1 MGTRESGAFLFGIY
15 ELYKDIALSTRRK
28 PCREHEITEILSI
41 FYEKFLIKLR
51 ILLEN
56 ERKRSRDMKKR
67 VLKVLAVT
75 IIAIC
80 SFLLVA
86 CNSEN
91 YKSGGLKKTTA
102 VAPIVYDVS
111 EKESAVE
118 KAATVD
124 LSALSKEV
132 NADGATV
139 LSNDVTT
146 ITSAGSYILTGAYAG
161 ITVSVGN
168 GETAHL
174 FLNNATI
181 SGGAGIAIS
190 NTNKKSTLIITACEN
205 TENEVASKGDDV
217 NAIHVKGTLKING
230 TGTIKVS
237 AKKNGIKV
245 SKGLS
250 IADSTINLTAGNHAL
265 SARFIEAENAKI
277 NVLSAGKDALNA
289 ECDDETQEFT
299 LDEGYVSL
307 KSSKVF
313 ASVSGDGIQ
322 ADTFVYITGGSVD
335 IKTAATFVSY
345 SAESMATYDLSEDD
359 FRYTKSGDTY
369 KKIDDV
375 ASNGARYAMIQSA
388 KGIKCG
394 EIKYEIDGTE
404 YAVTKN
410 SNYFI
415 VIDGARVKI
424 NSSDDAIH
432 TNSGNVLIKG
442 GTLDLTT
449 LDDGIHADE
458 LVKIDGGEITVNG
471 SYEGIEGAYV
481 EIGGGTIYITASDDG
496 INAASDDE
504 SVNEHIIISGGT
516 ITVDASGDGLD
527 SNGTIYVSG
536 GTLIV
541 YGPTTGADTGLD
553 ADGGILIDGGNVF
566 VASSKE
572 MLEIPASNSK
582 SNVLVYG
589 VNTVAAGSEIILT
602 NADGG
607 EMVRI
612 TLKKQ
617 AQAIILSTPELA
629 TNGTYSLY
637 ADENLLAS
645 FSVTE
650 TITAIGVQS
659 NGGRGGQPAQPGG
672 AQPGGQGGNPPAP
685 RN

>member
-1 MGTRESGAFLFGIY
+1 ML
-15 ELYKDIALSTRRK
+15 K
-28 PCREHEITEILSI
+28 
-41 FYEKFLIKLR
+41 
-51 ILLEN
+51 N

-67 VLKVLAVT
+67 ILKVLAVT
-75 IIAIC
+75 VIAIS

-124 LSALSKEV
+124 LSALSKDV
-132 NADGATV
+132 NTDGATV

-230 TGTIKVS
+230 TGTINVS

-299 LDEGYVSL
+299 LNEGYVSL
-307 KSSKVF
+307 KSSEVF

-322 ADTFVYITGGSVD
+322 ADTFVYITGGNVD

-345 SAESMATYDLSEDD
+345 GAESMATYDLSEDD
-359 FRYTKSGDTY
+359 FRYIKSGDTY

-375 ASNGARYAMIQSA
+375 ATKGARYAMIQSA

-410 SNYFI
+410 TNYFI

-589 VNTVAAGSEIILT
+589 VNTVPAGSEIILT

-617 AQAIILSTPELA
+617 AQTIILSTPELA

-650 TITAIGVQS
+650 TITAIGVRS
-659 NGGRGGQPAQPGG
+659 NGR
-672 AQPGGQGGNPPAP
+672 QGGNPPAP

>member
-1 MGTRESGAFLFGIY
+1 ML
-15 ELYKDIALSTRRK
+15 K
-28 PCREHEITEILSI
+28 
-41 FYEKFLIKLR
+41 
-51 ILLEN
+51 N
-56 ERKRSRDMKKR
+56 ERKWSRDMKKR
-67 VLKVLAVT
+67 ILKVLVVT

-91 YKSGGLKKTTA
+91 YKNGGLKKTTA

-124 LSALSKEV
+124 LSALSKDV

-146 ITSAGSYILTGAYAG
+146 ITTAGSYILTGAYAG

-168 GETAHL
+168 GETVHL
-174 FLNNATI
+174 FLNDATI

-190 NTNKKSTLIITACEN
+190 NANKKSTLIITACEN
-205 TENEVASKGDDV
+205 TENEVASAADDV

-230 TGTIKVS
+230 TGTINVS

-265 SARFIEAENAKI
+265 SAMFIEAENAKI

-359 FRYTKSGDTY
+359 FRYIKSGDTY
-369 KKIDDV
+369 KKVADDV
-375 ASNGARYAMIQSA
+375 ASKGARYAMIQSA

-404 YAVTKN
+404 YAVTEN

-415 VIDGARVKI
+415 VIAGARVKI

-572 MLEIPASNSK
+572 MLEIPASNSE

-589 VNTVAAGSEIILT
+589 VNTVPAGSEIILT

-650 TITAIGVQS
+650 TITAIGVRS
-659 NGGRGGQPAQPGG
+659 N
-672 AQPGGQGGNPPAP
+672 GGQGGNPPAP

>member
-1 MGTRESGAFLFGIY
+1 ML
-15 ELYKDIALSTRRK
+15 K
-28 PCREHEITEILSI
+28 
-41 FYEKFLIKLR
+41 
-51 ILLEN
+51 N

-67 VLKVLAVT
+67 ILKVLVVT

-80 SFLLVA
+80 SFSLVA

-91 YKSGGLKKTTA
+91 DKSGGLKKTTA

-118 KAATVD
+118 KAAAVD
-124 LSALSKEV
+124 LSALSEDV
-132 NADGATV
+132 NADGAIA

-146 ITSAGSYILTGAYAG
+146 ITTAGSYILTGAYAG

-190 NTNKKSTLIITACEN
+190 STNKKSTLIITACEN
-205 TENEVASKGDDV
+205 TENEVASKGDDA

-265 SARFIEAENAKI
+265 SARFIETENAKI
-277 NVLSAGKDALNA
+277 NVLSAEKDALNA

-299 LDEGYVSL
+299 LNEGYVSL
-307 KSSKVF
+307 KNSKII

-335 IKTAATFVSY
+335 IETSATFVSY
-345 SAESMATYDLSEDD
+345 SEESMAAYDLSEDE
-359 FRYTKSGDTY
+359 FRYIKSGDTY
-369 KKIDDV
+369 KKTDDV
-375 ASNGARYAMIQSA
+375 ATKGARYAMIQST

-432 TNSGNVLIKG
+432 TNSGNVLIKS

-471 SYEGIEGAYV
+471 AYEGIEGAYV

-527 SNGTIYVSG
+527 SNGTIYVTG

-553 ADGGILIDGGNVF
+553 ADGGILIDDGNVF
-566 VASSKE
+566 VATTKE
-572 MLEIPASNSK
+572 MIEIPASNSK

-589 VNTVAAGSEIILT
+589 VNTVQAGSEIILT

-650 TITAIGVQS
+650 TITAIGVRS
-659 NGGRGGQPAQPGG
+659 NGR
-672 AQPGGQGGNPPAP
+672 QGGNPPAP
-685 RN
+685 RK

>member
-1 MGTRESGAFLFGIY
+1 ML
-15 ELYKDIALSTRRK
+15 K
-28 PCREHEITEILSI
+28 
-41 FYEKFLIKLR
+41 
-51 ILLEN
+51 N
-56 ERKRSRDMKKR
+56 ERKWSRDMKKR
-67 VLKVLAVT
+67 ILKVLVVT

-80 SFLLVA
+80 SFSLVA
-86 CNSEN
+86 CNGGN
-91 YKSGGLKKTTA
+91 HKRGGLKKTTA

-124 LSALSKEV
+124 LSALSKDM

-146 ITSAGSYILTGAYAG
+146 ITTAGSYILTGAYAG

-168 GETAHL
+168 GETVHL

-205 TENEVASKGDDV
+205 TENEVASKGDDA

-245 SKGLS
+245 SEGLS

-322 ADTFVYITGGSVD
+322 ADTFVYITGGNVD
-335 IKTAATFVSY
+335 IKTSATFVSY
-345 SAESMATYDLSEDD
+345 GAESMAAYNLSEDD
-359 FRYTKSGDTY
+359 FRYIKSGDTY

-375 ASNGARYAMIQSA
+375 ASKGARYAMIQSA

-404 YAVTKN
+404 YTVTNN

-458 LVKIDGGEITVNG
+458 LVKIDGGEITVND

-481 EIGGGTIYITASDDG
+481 EINGGTIYITASDDG

-527 SNGTIYVSG
+527 SNGTIYVTG

-589 VNTVAAGSEIILT
+589 ANTVPAGSEIILT

-650 TITAIGVQS
+650 TITAIGVRS
-659 NGGRGGQPAQPGG
+659 NGR
-672 AQPGGQGGNPPAP
+672 QGGNPPTP

>member
-1 MGTRESGAFLFGIY
+1 
-15 ELYKDIALSTRRK
+15 
-28 PCREHEITEILSI
+28 
-41 FYEKFLIKLR
+41 
-51 ILLEN
+51 
-56 ERKRSRDMKKR
+56 MKKR
-67 VLKVLAVT
+67 ILKVLSVT
-75 IIAIC
+75 IIATC

-124 LSALSKEV
+124 LSALSKDV
-132 NADGATV
+132 NADGAIA

-168 GETAHL
+168 GETVHL
-174 FLNNATI
+174 FLNDATI

-190 NTNKKSTLIITACEN
+190 NANKKSTLIITACEN
-205 TENEVASKGDDV
+205 TENEVASAADDV

-230 TGTIKVS
+230 TGTINVS

-265 SARFIEAENAKI
+265 SARFIEAANAKI

-307 KSSKVF
+307 KNSKII

-335 IKTAATFVSY
+335 IETSATFVSY

-359 FRYTKSGDTY
+359 FRYIKSGDTY

-375 ASNGARYAMIQSA
+375 ATKGARYAMIQSA

-410 SNYFI
+410 TNYFI

-432 TNSGNVLIKG
+432 TNSGNVLIKC

-458 LVKIDGGEITVNG
+458 LVKIDGGEITVND

-527 SNGTIYVSG
+527 SNGAIYVTG

-589 VNTVAAGSEIILT
+589 VNTVQAGSEIILT

-650 TITAIGVQS
+650 TITAIGVRS
-659 NGGRGGQPAQPGG
+659 NGR
-672 AQPGGQGGNPPAP
+672 QGGNPPAP
-685 RN
+685 RK

>member
-1 MGTRESGAFLFGIY
+1 
-15 ELYKDIALSTRRK
+15 
-28 PCREHEITEILSI
+28 
-41 FYEKFLIKLR
+41 
-51 ILLEN
+51 
-56 ERKRSRDMKKR
+56 MKKTI
-67 VLKVLAVT
+67 LKVLAVT

-124 LSALSKEV
+124 LSTLSKDV

-146 ITSAGSYILTGAYAG
+146 ITTAGSYILTGAYAG

-168 GETAHL
+168 GETVHL

-230 TGTIKVS
+230 TGTINVS

-245 SKGLS
+245 SEGLS

-335 IKTAATFVSY
+335 IKTSATFVSY
-345 SAESMATYDLSEDD
+345 GAESMATYDLSEDD
-359 FRYTKSGDTY
+359 FRYIKSGDTY

-375 ASNGARYAMIQSA
+375 ASKGARYAMIQSA

-432 TNSGNVLIKG
+432 TNSGNALIKG
-442 GTLDLTT
+442 GALDLTT

-589 VNTVAAGSEIILT
+589 ANTVQAGSEIILT

-617 AQAIILSTPELA
+617 AQAIVLSTPELA

-650 TITAIGVQS
+650 TITAIGVRS

-672 AQPGGQGGNPPAP
+672 AQPGGQGGISPAP

>member
-1 MGTRESGAFLFGIY
+1 ML
-15 ELYKDIALSTRRK
+15 K
-28 PCREHEITEILSI
+28 
-41 FYEKFLIKLR
+41 
-51 ILLEN
+51 N

-75 IIAIC
+75 VIAIS

-124 LSALSKEV
+124 LSALSKDV

-174 FLNNATI
+174 FLNDATI

-205 TENEVASKGDDV
+205 TENEVASAADDV
-217 NAIHVKGTLKING
+217 NAIHVKGTLKIND
-230 TGTIKVS
+230 TGTINVS

-322 ADTFVYITGGSVD
+322 ADTFVYITGGNVD
-335 IKTAATFVSY
+335 IKTSATFVSY
-345 SAESMATYDLSEDD
+345 SEESITTYNLSEDD
-359 FRYTKSGDTY
+359 FRYIKSGDTY

-375 ASNGARYAMIQSA
+375 ASKGARYAMIQSA

-527 SNGTIYVSG
+527 SNGTIYVTG

-589 VNTVAAGSEIILT
+589 VNTVPAGSEIILT

-650 TITAIGVQS
+650 TITAIGVRS
-659 NGGRGGQPAQPGG
+659 NGR
-672 AQPGGQGGNPPAP
+672 QGGNPPAP

>member
-1 MGTRESGAFLFGIY
+1 ML
-15 ELYKDIALSTRRK
+15 K
-28 PCREHEITEILSI
+28 
-41 FYEKFLIKLR
+41 
-51 ILLEN
+51 N
-56 ERKRSRDMKKR
+56 ERKWSRDMKKR
-67 VLKVLAVT
+67 ILKVLAVM

-86 CNSEN
+86 CNGEN

-111 EKESAVE
+111 EKENAVE

-124 LSALSKEV
+124 LSALSEDV

-146 ITSAGSYILTGAYAG
+146 ITTAGSYILTGAYAG

-174 FLNNATI
+174 FLNDATI

-265 SARFIEAENAKI
+265 SARFIEAGNAKI

-322 ADTFVYITGGSVD
+322 ADTFVYIAGGSVD
-335 IKTAATFVSY
+335 IETAATFVSY
-345 SAESMATYDLSEDD
+345 GAESMATYNLSEDD
-359 FRYTKSGDTY
+359 FRYIKSGDTY

-375 ASNGARYAMIQSA
+375 ASKGARYAMIQSA

-404 YAVTKN
+404 YAVTNN

-496 INAASDDE
+496 INATSDDE

-527 SNGTIYVSG
+527 SNGTIYVTG

-650 TITAIGVQS
+650 TITAIGVRS
-659 NGGRGGQPAQPGG
+659 NGR
-672 AQPGGQGGNPPAP
+672 QGGNPPAP

>member
-1 MGTRESGAFLFGIY
+1 
-15 ELYKDIALSTRRK
+15 
-28 PCREHEITEILSI
+28 
-41 FYEKFLIKLR
+41 
-51 ILLEN
+51 
-56 ERKRSRDMKKR
+56 MKKR
-67 VLKVLAVT
+67 ILKVLVVT

-124 LSALSKEV
+124 LSALSKDV
-132 NADGATV
+132 NADGATA

-174 FLNNATI
+174 FLNDATI

-190 NTNKKSTLIITACEN
+190 NANKKSTLIITACEN
-205 TENEVASKGDDV
+205 TENEVASATDDV

-230 TGTIKVS
+230 TGTINVS

-265 SARFIEAENAKI
+265 SARFIEAANAKI

-307 KSSKVF
+307 KNSKII

-335 IKTAATFVSY
+335 IKTSATFVSY
-345 SAESMATYDLSEDD
+345 GAESMATYDLSEDD

-375 ASNGARYAMIQSA
+375 ASKGARYAMIQSA

-404 YAVTKN
+404 YTVTEN

-424 NSSDDAIH
+424 DSSDDAIH

-449 LDDGIHADE
+449 LDDGIRADE

-516 ITVDASGDGLD
+516 ITVDALGDGLD

-589 VNTVAAGSEIILT
+589 VNTVQAGSEIILT

-650 TITAIGVQS
+650 TITAIGVRS
-659 NGGRGGQPAQPGG
+659 NGR
-672 AQPGGQGGNPPAP
+672 QGGNPPAP
-685 RN
+685 RK

>member
-1 MGTRESGAFLFGIY
+1 
-15 ELYKDIALSTRRK
+15 
-28 PCREHEITEILSI
+28 
-41 FYEKFLIKLR
+41 
-51 ILLEN
+51 
-56 ERKRSRDMKKR
+56 MKKR
-67 VLKVLAVT
+67 ILKVLAVT

-86 CNSEN
+86 CNCEN
-91 YKSGGLKKTTA
+91 DKSGRLKKTTA

-111 EKESAVE
+111 EKERAVE

-124 LSALSKEV
+124 LSALSKDV

-146 ITSAGSYILTGAYAG
+146 ITAAGSYILTGAYAG

-174 FLNNATI
+174 FLNDATI

-205 TENEVASKGDDV
+205 TENEVACTADDA

-230 TGTIKVS
+230 TGTINVS

-289 ECDDETQEFT
+289 ECDDKTQEFT

-335 IKTAATFVSY
+335 IETSATFVSY

-359 FRYTKSGDTY
+359 FRYIKSGDTY

-375 ASNGARYAMIQSA
+375 ATKGARYAMIQSA

-410 SNYFI
+410 TNYFI

-432 TNSGNVLIKG
+432 TNSGNVLIKC

-527 SNGTIYVSG
+527 SNGTIYVTG

-589 VNTVAAGSEIILT
+589 VNTVPSGSEIILT

-650 TITAIGVQS
+650 TITAIGVRS
-659 NGGRGGQPAQPGG
+659 NGR
-672 AQPGGQGGNPPAP
+672 QGGNPPTP

>member
-1 MGTRESGAFLFGIY
+1 
-15 ELYKDIALSTRRK
+15 
-28 PCREHEITEILSI
+28 
-41 FYEKFLIKLR
+41 
-51 ILLEN
+51 
-56 ERKRSRDMKKR
+56 MKKR
-67 VLKVLAVT
+67 ILKVLVVT

-80 SFLLVA
+80 SFSLVA

-91 YKSGGLKKTTA
+91 DKSGGLKKTTA
-102 VAPIVYDVS
+102 VAPTVYDVS

-118 KAATVD
+118 NAATVD
-124 LSALSKEV
+124 LSTLSKDV

-146 ITSAGSYILTGAYAG
+146 ITTAGSYILTGAYAG

-190 NTNKKSTLIITACEN
+190 STNKKSTLIITACEN
-205 TENEVASKGDDV
+205 TENEVASKGDDA

-250 IADSTINLTAGNHAL
+250 IADSTINLTVENHAL

-345 SAESMATYDLSEDD
+345 SAESMAAYDLTEDD
-359 FRYTKSGDTY
+359 FRYIKSGDTY

-375 ASNGARYAMIQSA
+375 ASKGARYAMIQSA

-404 YAVTKN
+404 YVVTKN

-432 TNSGNVLIKG
+432 TNSGNVLIKS

-449 LDDGIHADE
+449 LNDGIHADE

-471 SYEGIEGAYV
+471 AYEGIEGAYV

-527 SNGTIYVSG
+527 SNGTIYVTG

-553 ADGGILIDGGNVF
+553 ADGGILIDDGNVF
-566 VASSKE
+566 VATTKE
-572 MLEIPASNSK
+572 MIEIPASNSK

-589 VNTVAAGSEIILT
+589 VNTVQAGSEIILT

-650 TITAIGVQS
+650 TITAIGVRS
-659 NGGRGGQPAQPGG
+659 NGRQGGQPEQPGG
-672 AQPGGQGGNPPAP
+672 GQPGGQGGNPPTP

>member
-1 MGTRESGAFLFGIY
+1 
-15 ELYKDIALSTRRK
+15 
-28 PCREHEITEILSI
+28 
-41 FYEKFLIKLR
+41 
-51 ILLEN
+51 
-56 ERKRSRDMKKR
+56 MKKR
-67 VLKVLAVT
+67 ILKVLAVT

-124 LSALSKEV
+124 LSALSKDV

-146 ITSAGSYILTGAYAG
+146 ITTAGSYILTGAYAG

-205 TENEVASKGDDV
+205 TENEVASKGDDA

-245 SKGLS
+245 SEGLS
-250 IADSTINLTAGNHAL
+250 IAESTLKITAGNHAL
-265 SARFIEAENAKI
+265 SARFIETENAKI

-375 ASNGARYAMIQSA
+375 ASKGARYAMIQSA

-410 SNYFI
+410 TNYFI

-432 TNSGNVLIKG
+432 TNLGNVLIKG

-458 LVKIDGGEITVNG
+458 LVKIDGGKITVNG

-572 MLEIPASNSK
+572 MIEIPASNSK

-589 VNTVAAGSEIILT
+589 VNTVPAGSEIILT

-650 TITAIGVQS
+650 TITAIGVRS
-659 NGGRGGQPAQPGG
+659 NGR
-672 AQPGGQGGNPPAP
+672 QGGNPPAP
-685 RN
+685 RK

>member
-1 MGTRESGAFLFGIY
+1 ML
-15 ELYKDIALSTRRK
+15 K
-28 PCREHEITEILSI
+28 
-41 FYEKFLIKLR
+41 
-51 ILLEN
+51 N
-56 ERKRSRDMKKR
+56 ERKWSRDMKKR

-86 CNSEN
+86 CNGEN

-124 LSALSKEV
+124 LSALSKDV

-146 ITSAGSYILTGAYAG
+146 ITTAGSYILTGAYAG

-190 NTNKKSTLIITACEN
+190 NTNKKSTLIITAVEN
-205 TENEVASKGDDV
+205 TENEVASKGDDA

-230 TGTIKVS
+230 TGTINVS

-335 IKTAATFVSY
+335 IETSATFVSY
-345 SAESMATYDLSEDD
+345 GAESMATYDLSEDD
-359 FRYTKSGDTY
+359 FKYIKSGDTY

-375 ASNGARYAMIQSA
+375 ASKGARYAMIQSA

-432 TNSGNVLIKG
+432 TNSGNVLIKN

-481 EIGGGTIYITASDDG
+481 EIGGGTIHITASDDG

-589 VNTVAAGSEIILT
+589 ANTVPANSEIILT

-650 TITAIGVQS
+650 TITAIGVRS
-659 NGGRGGQPAQPGG
+659 NGR
-672 AQPGGQGGNPPAP
+672 QGGNPPAP
-685 RN
+685 RK

>member
-1 MGTRESGAFLFGIY
+1 ML
-15 ELYKDIALSTRRK
+15 K
-28 PCREHEITEILSI
+28 
-41 FYEKFLIKLR
+41 
-51 ILLEN
+51 N

-67 VLKVLAVT
+67 ILKVLAVT

-118 KAATVD
+118 SAATVD
-124 LSALSKEV
+124 LSALSKDV

-190 NTNKKSTLIITACEN
+190 NTNKKSTIIITACEN
-205 TENEVASKGDDV
+205 TENEVASTADDV

-250 IADSTINLTAGNHAL
+250 IADSTINLTAVNHAL

-289 ECDDETQEFT
+289 ESDDETQEFT

-335 IKTAATFVSY
+335 IKTSATFVRY
-345 SAESMATYDLSEDD
+345 SAESMATYNLSEDD
-359 FRYTKSGDTY
+359 FRYIKSGDSY

-375 ASNGARYAMIQSA
+375 ATKGARYAMIQSA

-458 LVKIDGGEITVNG
+458 LVKIDGGDITVNG

-481 EIGGGTIYITASDDG
+481 EINGGTIYITASDDG

-527 SNGTIYVSG
+527 SNGTIYVTG

-572 MLEIPASNSK
+572 MIEIPASNSK

-589 VNTVAAGSEIILT
+589 ANTIQAGSEIILT

-659 NGGRGGQPAQPGG
+659 NGGQGGQPGG
-672 AQPGGQGGNPPAP
+672 QPGGQGGNPPAP

>member
-1 MGTRESGAFLFGIY
+1 
-15 ELYKDIALSTRRK
+15 
-28 PCREHEITEILSI
+28 
-41 FYEKFLIKLR
+41 
-51 ILLEN
+51 
-56 ERKRSRDMKKR
+56 MKKR
-67 VLKVLAVT
+67 ILKVLAVT

-86 CNSEN
+86 CNGEN
-91 YKSGGLKKTTA
+91 YKSDRLKKTTA

-124 LSALSKEV
+124 LSTLSKDV

-146 ITSAGSYILTGAYAG
+146 ITTAGSYILTGAYAG

-168 GETAHL
+168 GEKVHL

-181 SGGAGIAIS
+181 SEGAGIAIS

-359 FRYTKSGDTY
+359 FRYIKSGDTY
-369 KKIDDV
+369 KKVADDV
-375 ASNGARYAMIQSA
+375 ASKGARYAMIQSA

-432 TNSGNVLIKG
+432 TNSGNVLIKS

-481 EIGGGTIYITASDDG
+481 EIGGGTIHITASDDG

-527 SNGTIYVSG
+527 SNGTIYVTG

-589 VNTVAAGSEIILT
+589 VNTVQAGSEIILT

-650 TITAIGVQS
+650 TITAIGVRS
-659 NGGRGGQPAQPGG
+659 NGR
-672 AQPGGQGGNPPAP
+672 QGGNPPAP

>member
-1 MGTRESGAFLFGIY
+1 ML
-15 ELYKDIALSTRRK
+15 K
-28 PCREHEITEILSI
+28 
-41 FYEKFLIKLR
+41 
-51 ILLEN
+51 N

-86 CNSEN
+86 CNGEN

-124 LSALSKEV
+124 LSALSKDV

-174 FLNNATI
+174 FLSNATI

-335 IKTAATFVSY
+335 IKTPATFVSY
-345 SAESMATYDLSEDD
+345 GAESMATYDLSEDD
-359 FRYTKSGDTY
+359 FRYIKSGDIY

-375 ASNGARYAMIQSA
+375 ASKGARYAMIQSA

-410 SNYFI
+410 TNYFI

-442 GTLDLTT
+442 GALDLTT

-481 EIGGGTIYITASDDG
+481 EIGGGTIHITASDDG

-572 MLEIPASNSK
+572 MIEIPASNSK

-659 NGGRGGQPAQPGG
+659 NGGQGGQP

>member
-1 MGTRESGAFLFGIY
+1 
-15 ELYKDIALSTRRK
+15 
-28 PCREHEITEILSI
+28 
-41 FYEKFLIKLR
+41 
-51 ILLEN
+51 
-56 ERKRSRDMKKR
+56 MKKR
-67 VLKVLAVT
+67 ILKVLSVT

-86 CNSEN
+86 CNSGN

-124 LSALSKEV
+124 LSALSKDV

-146 ITSAGSYILTGAYAG
+146 ITTAGSYILTGAYAG

-205 TENEVASKGDDV
+205 TENEVASKGDDA

-250 IADSTINLTAGNHAL
+250 IADSTLNVTAENHAL

-335 IKTAATFVSY
+335 IKTSATFVSY
-345 SAESMATYDLSEDD
+345 SAESMAAYDLSKDD
-359 FRYTKSGDTY
+359 FRYIKSGDTY
-369 KKIDDV
+369 KKTDDV
-375 ASNGARYAMIQSA
+375 ATKGARYAMIQSA

-410 SNYFI
+410 TNYFI

-432 TNSGNVLIKG
+432 TNSGNVLIKN

-589 VNTVAAGSEIILT
+589 VNTVPAGSEIILT

-650 TITAIGVQS
+650 TITAIGVRS
-659 NGGRGGQPAQPGG
+659 NGR
-672 AQPGGQGGNPPAP
+672 QGGNPPAP

>member
-1 MGTRESGAFLFGIY
+1 ML
-15 ELYKDIALSTRRK
+15 K
-28 PCREHEITEILSI
+28 
-41 FYEKFLIKLR
+41 
-51 ILLEN
+51 N
-56 ERKRSRDMKKR
+56 ERKWSRDMKKR
-67 VLKVLAVT
+67 ILKVLAVT
-75 IIAIC
+75 IIATC

-124 LSALSKEV
+124 LSALSKDV

-146 ITSAGSYILTGAYAG
+146 ITTAGSYILTGAYAG

-205 TENEVASKGDDV
+205 TENEVASKGDDA

-230 TGTIKVS
+230 TGTIKVR

-307 KSSKVF
+307 KNSKVF

-335 IKTAATFVSY
+335 IETAATFVSY
-345 SAESMATYDLSEDD
+345 GAESLATYNLSEDD
-359 FRYTKSGDTY
+359 FRYIKSGDTY

-375 ASNGARYAMIQSA
+375 ATKGARYAMIQSA

-527 SNGTIYVSG
+527 SNGTIYVTG

-541 YGPTTGADTGLD
+541 YGPTTGADAGLD

-589 VNTVAAGSEIILT
+589 VNTVQAGSEIILT

-650 TITAIGVQS
+650 TITAIGVRS
-659 NGGRGGQPAQPGG
+659 NGRQD
-672 AQPGGQGGNPPAP
+672 GNPPAP

>member
-1 MGTRESGAFLFGIY
+1 
-15 ELYKDIALSTRRK
+15 
-28 PCREHEITEILSI
+28 
-41 FYEKFLIKLR
+41 
-51 ILLEN
+51 
-56 ERKRSRDMKKR
+56 MKKR
-67 VLKVLAVT
+67 ILKVLAVT
-75 IIAIC
+75 VIAIS
-80 SFLLVA
+80 SFSLVA

-91 YKSGGLKKTTA
+91 YKSSGLKKTTA

-124 LSALSKEV
+124 LSTLSKDV

-161 ITVSVGN
+161 ITVSVGD
-168 GETAHL
+168 GETVHL

-265 SARFIEAENAKI
+265 SARFIETENAKI

-307 KSSKVF
+307 KSSKIF

-335 IKTAATFVSY
+335 IETSATFVSY
-345 SAESMATYDLSEDD
+345 SAESMATYNLSEDD
-359 FRYTKSGDTY
+359 FRYIKSGDTY
-369 KKIDDV
+369 KKVADDV
-375 ASNGARYAMIQSA
+375 ASKDARYAMIQSA

-404 YAVTKN
+404 YVVTKN

-449 LDDGIHADE
+449 LDDGIHAGE

-527 SNGTIYVSG
+527 SNGTIYVTG

-541 YGPTTGADTGLD
+541 YGPTTGANTGLD

-589 VNTVAAGSEIILT
+589 VNTVQAGSEIILT

-650 TITAIGVQS
+650 TIMAIGVRS

-672 AQPGGQGGNPPAP
+672 AQPGEQGGNPPSP

>member
-1 MGTRESGAFLFGIY
+1 
-15 ELYKDIALSTRRK
+15 
-28 PCREHEITEILSI
+28 
-41 FYEKFLIKLR
+41 
-51 ILLEN
+51 
-56 ERKRSRDMKKR
+56 MKKR
-67 VLKVLAVT
+67 ILKVLSVT

-86 CNSEN
+86 CNGGN
-91 YKSGGLKKTTA
+91 DKSGGLKKTTA

-124 LSALSKEV
+124 LSALSKDV

-146 ITSAGSYILTGAYAG
+146 ITTAGSYILTGAYAG

-168 GETAHL
+168 GETVHL

-181 SGGAGIAIS
+181 SSDEGIAIS

-217 NAIHVKGTLKING
+217 NAIHVKGALKING

-250 IADSTINLTAGNHAL
+250 IADSTLNVTAENHAL

-307 KSSKVF
+307 KNSKVF

-335 IKTAATFVSY
+335 IETAATFVSY
-345 SAESMATYDLSEDD
+345 GAESMATYDLSEDD
-359 FRYTKSGDTY
+359 FRYIKSGDTY

-375 ASNGARYAMIQSA
+375 ATKGARYAMIQSA

-404 YAVTKN
+404 YAVTNN

-424 NSSDDAIH
+424 DSSDDAIH

-481 EIGGGTIYITASDDG
+481 EIGGGTIHITASDDG

-527 SNGTIYVSG
+527 SNGTIYVTG

-589 VNTVAAGSEIILT
+589 VNTVQAGSEIILT

-650 TITAIGVQS
+650 TITAIGVRS
-659 NGGRGGQPAQPGG
+659 NGR
-672 AQPGGQGGNPPAP
+672 QGGNPPAP

>member
-1 MGTRESGAFLFGIY
+1 ML
-15 ELYKDIALSTRRK
+15 K
-28 PCREHEITEILSI
+28 
-41 FYEKFLIKLR
+41 
-51 ILLEN
+51 N
-56 ERKRSRDMKKR
+56 ERKRNRDMKKR
-67 VLKVLAVT
+67 ILKVLAVT
-75 IIAIC
+75 IVAIC

-86 CNSEN
+86 CNGGN
-91 YKSGGLKKTTA
+91 DKSGGLKKTTA

-118 KAATVD
+118 KAAAVD
-124 LSALSKEV
+124 LSALSKDV
-132 NADGATV
+132 NADGATA

-168 GETAHL
+168 DETAHL

-250 IADSTINLTAGNHAL
+250 IADSTTNLTAGNHAL
-265 SARFIEAENAKI
+265 SARFIETENAKI
-277 NVLSAGKDALNA
+277 NVLSAEKDALNA

-299 LDEGYVSL
+299 LNEGYVSL
-307 KSSKVF
+307 KNSKII

-345 SAESMATYDLSEDD
+345 SEESMAAYDLTEDD
-359 FRYTKSGDTY
+359 FRYIKSGDTY
-369 KKIDDV
+369 KKVADDV
-375 ASNGARYAMIQSA
+375 ATKGARYAMIQSA

-424 NSSDDAIH
+424 DSSDDAIH

-442 GTLDLTT
+442 GALDLTT

-471 SYEGIEGAYV
+471 AYEGIEGAYV
-481 EIGGGTIYITASDDG
+481 EINGGTIYITASDDG

-527 SNGTIYVSG
+527 SNGTIYVTG

-589 VNTVAAGSEIILT
+589 VNTVPAGSEIILT

-645 FSVTE
+645 FSVTD
-650 TITAIGVQS
+650 TITAIGVRS
-659 NGGRGGQPAQPGG
+659 NGRQGGQPGG
-672 AQPGGQGGNPPAP
+672 QPGGQGGNPSAP

>member
-1 MGTRESGAFLFGIY
+1 MVPPESGAFLFGIY
-15 ELYKDIALSTRRK
+15 KLYTNIELSTRRK

-51 ILLEN
+51 LMLKN
-56 ERKRSRDMKKR
+56 ERKWSRDMKKR
-67 VLKVLAVT
+67 ILKVLAVT

-86 CNSEN
+86 CNSGN
-91 YKSGGLKKTTA
+91 DKNGGLKKTTA

-124 LSALSKEV
+124 LSALSKDV

-146 ITSAGSYILTGAYAG
+146 ITTAGSYILTGAYAG

-168 GETAHL
+168 GETVHL
-174 FLNNATI
+174 FLNDATI

-190 NTNKKSTLIITACEN
+190 NANKKSTLIITACEN
-205 TENEVASKGDDV
+205 TENEVASAADDV

-230 TGTIKVS
+230 TGTINVS

-265 SARFIEAENAKI
+265 SARFIEAENTKI

-289 ECDDETQEFT
+289 ECDNKTQEFT

-307 KSSKVF
+307 KNSKVF

-322 ADTFVYITGGSVD
+322 ADTFVYIAGGNVD
-335 IKTAATFVSY
+335 IKTSATFVSY
-345 SAESMATYDLSEDD
+345 GAESMATYDLSEDD
-359 FRYTKSGDTY
+359 FRYIKSGDTY

-375 ASNGARYAMIQSA
+375 ASKGARYAMIQST

-394 EIKYEIDGTE
+394 EIKYEIDDTE

-541 YGPTTGADTGLD
+541 YGPTTGVDTGLD

-589 VNTVAAGSEIILT
+589 VNTVPAGSEIILT

-650 TITAIGVQS
+650 TITAIGVRS
-659 NGGRGGQPAQPGG
+659 NGR
-672 AQPGGQGGNPPAP
+672 QGGNPPAP

>member
-1 MGTRESGAFLFGIY
+1 M
-15 ELYKDIALSTRRK
+15 
-28 PCREHEITEILSI
+28 
-41 FYEKFLIKLR
+41 
-51 ILLEN
+51 LEN
-56 ERKRSRDMKKR
+56 ERKRSRDMKKTI
-67 VLKVLAVT
+67 LKVLAVT

-86 CNSEN
+86 CNGEN

-111 EKESAVE
+111 EKESAVG

-124 LSALSKEV
+124 LSTLSKDV
-132 NADGATV
+132 NADRATV

-205 TENEVASKGDDV
+205 TQNEVASKGDDA

-265 SARFIEAENAKI
+265 SARFIETENAKI

-335 IKTAATFVSY
+335 IETSATFVSY
-345 SAESMATYDLSEDD
+345 GAESMATYNLSEDD
-359 FRYTKSGDTY
+359 FRYIKSGDTY

-375 ASNGARYAMIQSA
+375 ASKGARYAMIQSA

-404 YAVTKN
+404 YDVTKN

-424 NSSDDAIH
+424 DSSDDAIH

-496 INAASDDE
+496 INAASDAE
-504 SVNEHIIISGGT
+504 SVNEHIIIAGGT
-516 ITVDASGDGLD
+516 ITVDASGDGID

-589 VNTVAAGSEIILT
+589 VNTVPAGSEIILT

-617 AQAIILSTPELA
+617 AQAIILSMPELA

-650 TITAIGVQS
+650 TITAIGVRS
-659 NGGRGGQPAQPGG
+659 NGR
-672 AQPGGQGGNPPAP
+672 QGGNPPAP

>member
-1 MGTRESGAFLFGIY
+1 ML
-15 ELYKDIALSTRRK
+15 K
-28 PCREHEITEILSI
+28 
-41 FYEKFLIKLR
+41 
-51 ILLEN
+51 N
-56 ERKRSRDMKKR
+56 ERKRSRDMKKTI
-67 VLKVLAVT
+67 LKVLAVT

-86 CNSEN
+86 CNGGN

-124 LSALSKEV
+124 LSALSNDV

-161 ITVSVGN
+161 ITVSVGD

-174 FLNNATI
+174 FLNDATI

-190 NTNKKSTLIITACEN
+190 NTNKNSTLIITACEN
-205 TENEVASKGDDV
+205 TENEVASKGDDA

-289 ECDDETQEFT
+289 KCDNETQEFT

-307 KSSKVF
+307 KSSKVY

-335 IKTAATFVSY
+335 IETAATFESY
-345 SAESMATYDLSEDD
+345 GAESMATYDLAEDD
-359 FRYTKSGDTY
+359 FRYIKSGDTY

-375 ASNGARYAMIQSA
+375 ASKGARYAMIQSA

-410 SNYFI
+410 TNYFI

-432 TNSGNVLIKG
+432 TNSGNVLVKG
-442 GTLDLTT
+442 GALDLTT

-471 SYEGIEGAYV
+471 AYEGIEGAYV

-516 ITVDASGDGLD
+516 ITVDASGDGID
-527 SNGTIYVSG
+527 SNGAIYVTG

-541 YGPTTGADTGLD
+541 YGPATGADTGLD

-589 VNTVAAGSEIILT
+589 VNTVPAGSEIILT

-650 TITAIGVQS
+650 TITAIGVRS
-659 NGGRGGQPAQPGG
+659 NGR
-672 AQPGGQGGNPPAP
+672 QGGNSPAP
-685 RN
+685 RK

>member
-1 MGTRESGAFLFGIY
+1 ML
-15 ELYKDIALSTRRK
+15 K
-28 PCREHEITEILSI
+28 
-41 FYEKFLIKLR
+41 
-51 ILLEN
+51 N

-67 VLKVLAVT
+67 VLKVLTVT

-102 VAPIVYDVS
+102 VAPIVYDVR

-124 LSALSKEV
+124 LSTLSKDV

-139 LSNDVTT
+139 LSTDVTT

-161 ITVSVGN
+161 ITVSVGD
-168 GETAHL
+168 GETVHL

-237 AKKNGIKV
+237 AKKHGIKV

-307 KSSKVF
+307 KNSKVF

-322 ADTFVYITGGSVD
+322 ADTFVYITGGNVD
-335 IKTAATFVSY
+335 IKTSATFVSY
-345 SAESMATYDLSEDD
+345 SAESMATYNLSEDD
-359 FRYTKSGDTY
+359 FRYIKSGDTY

-375 ASNGARYAMIQSA
+375 ASKGARYAMIQSA

-449 LDDGIHADE
+449 LDDGIHADK

-589 VNTVAAGSEIILT
+589 VNTVQAGSEIILT

-650 TITAIGVQS
+650 TITAIGVRS
-659 NGGRGGQPAQPGG
+659 NGR
-672 AQPGGQGGNPPAP
+672 QGGNPPAP

>member
-1 MGTRESGAFLFGIY
+1 
-15 ELYKDIALSTRRK
+15 
-28 PCREHEITEILSI
+28 
-41 FYEKFLIKLR
+41 
-51 ILLEN
+51 
-56 ERKRSRDMKKR
+56 MKKR
-67 VLKVLAVT
+67 ILKVLAVT
-75 IIAIC
+75 IIATC

-124 LSALSKEV
+124 LSALSKDV

-168 GETAHL
+168 GETVHL
-174 FLNNATI
+174 FLNNTTI

-205 TENEVASKGDDV
+205 TENEVASKGNDV

-265 SARFIEAENAKI
+265 SARFIETENAKI

-289 ECDDETQEFT
+289 ECEDKTQEFI

-335 IKTAATFVSY
+335 IETSATFVSY
-345 SAESMATYDLSEDD
+345 GAESMATYDLSEDD
-359 FRYTKSGDTY
+359 FRYIKSGDTY

-375 ASNGARYAMIQSA
+375 ATKGARYAMIQSA

-410 SNYFI
+410 TNYFI

-527 SNGTIYVSG
+527 SNGTIYVTG

-589 VNTVAAGSEIILT
+589 VNTVPAGSEIILT

-650 TITAIGVQS
+650 TITAIGVRS
-659 NGGRGGQPAQPGG
+659 NGR
-672 AQPGGQGGNPPAP
+672 QGGNPPAP
-685 RN
+685 RK

>member
-1 MGTRESGAFLFGIY
+1 
-15 ELYKDIALSTRRK
+15 
-28 PCREHEITEILSI
+28 
-41 FYEKFLIKLR
+41 
-51 ILLEN
+51 
-56 ERKRSRDMKKR
+56 MKKR
-67 VLKVLAVT
+67 ILKVLAVT

-102 VAPIVYDVS
+102 VAPIVYDVR

-124 LSALSKEV
+124 LSALSKDV

-265 SARFIEAENAKI
+265 SARFIETENGKI

-289 ECDDETQEFT
+289 ECDEETQEFT

-359 FRYTKSGDTY
+359 FRYIKSGDTY

-375 ASNGARYAMIQSA
+375 ASKGARYAMIQSA

-589 VNTVAAGSEIILT
+589 VNTVPAGTEIILT

-650 TITAIGVQS
+650 TITAIGVRS
-659 NGGRGGQPAQPGG
+659 NGR
-672 AQPGGQGGNPPAP
+672 QGGNPPAP
-685 RN
+685 RK

>member
-1 MGTRESGAFLFGIY
+1 
-15 ELYKDIALSTRRK
+15 
-28 PCREHEITEILSI
+28 
-41 FYEKFLIKLR
+41 
-51 ILLEN
+51 
-56 ERKRSRDMKKR
+56 MKKR
-67 VLKVLAVT
+67 ALKVLAVT

-80 SFLLVA
+80 SFSLVA

-91 YKSGGLKKTTA
+91 YKSSGLKKTTA

-111 EKESAVE
+111 EKERAVE

-124 LSALSKEV
+124 LSALSKDV

-146 ITSAGSYILTGAYAG
+146 ITAAGSYILTGAYAG

-168 GETAHL
+168 GETVHL
-174 FLNNATI
+174 FLNDATI

-230 TGTIKVS
+230 TGTINVS

-250 IADSTINLTAGNHAL
+250 IADSTLNLTAGNHAL

-289 ECDDETQEFT
+289 ECDNETQEFT
-299 LDEGYVSL
+299 LEEGYVSL
-307 KSSKVF
+307 KNSKVF

-335 IKTAATFVSY
+335 IKTSATFVSY

-359 FRYTKSGDTY
+359 FRYIKSGETY

-375 ASNGARYAMIQSA
+375 ATKGARYAMIQSA

-432 TNSGNVLIKG
+432 TNSGSVLIKG

-566 VASSKE
+566 VATTKE

-589 VNTVAAGSEIILT
+589 VNTVQAGSEIILT

-637 ADENLLAS
+637 ADESLLAS

-650 TITAIGVQS
+650 TITAIGVRS
-659 NGGRGGQPAQPGG
+659 NGRRGGQPAQPGG

>member
-1 MGTRESGAFLFGIY
+1 M
-15 ELYKDIALSTRRK
+15 
-28 PCREHEITEILSI
+28 
-41 FYEKFLIKLR
+41 
-51 ILLEN
+51 LEN
-56 ERKRSRDMKKR
+56 ERKWSRDMKKR
-67 VLKVLAVT
+67 ILKVLAVT
-75 IIAIC
+75 IIATC

-86 CNSEN
+86 CNSGN

-124 LSALSKEV
+124 LSALSEDV

-168 GETAHL
+168 GETVHL

-265 SARFIEAENAKI
+265 SARFIKAENAKI

-289 ECDDETQEFT
+289 ECDEETQEFT

-335 IKTAATFVSY
+335 IKTSATFVSY
-345 SAESMATYDLSEDD
+345 SAESMATYNLSEDD
-359 FRYTKSGDTY
+359 FRYIKSGDTY
-369 KKIDDV
+369 KKTDDV
-375 ASNGARYAMIQSA
+375 ATKGARYAMIQSA

-410 SNYFI
+410 TNYFI

-471 SYEGIEGAYV
+471 SV
-481 EIGGGTIYITASDDG
+481 R
-496 INAASDDE
+496 
-504 SVNEHIIISGGT
+504 
-516 ITVDASGDGLD
+516 
-527 SNGTIYVSG
+527 
-536 GTLIV
+536 
-541 YGPTTGADTGLD
+541 
-553 ADGGILIDGGNVF
+553 
-566 VASSKE
+566 K
-572 MLEIPASNSK
+572 
-582 SNVLVYG
+582 
-589 VNTVAAGSEIILT
+589 NTE
-602 NADGG
+602 
-607 EMVRI
+607 
-612 TLKKQ
+612 
-617 AQAIILSTPELA
+617 
-629 TNGTYSLY
+629 
-637 ADENLLAS
+637 
-645 FSVTE
+645 
-650 TITAIGVQS
+650 
-659 NGGRGGQPAQPGG
+659 
-672 AQPGGQGGNPPAP
+672 
-685 RN
+685 

>member
-1 MGTRESGAFLFGIY
+1 
-15 ELYKDIALSTRRK
+15 
-28 PCREHEITEILSI
+28 
-41 FYEKFLIKLR
+41 
-51 ILLEN
+51 
-56 ERKRSRDMKKR
+56 MKKR
-67 VLKVLAVT
+67 ILKVLVVT

-80 SFLLVA
+80 SFSLVA

-91 YKSGGLKKTTA
+91 DKSGGLKKTTA
-102 VAPIVYDVS
+102 VAPTVYDVS

-124 LSALSKEV
+124 LSALSKDV
-132 NADGATV
+132 NANGATV
-139 LSNDVTT
+139 FSNDVTT

-168 GETAHL
+168 GETVHL
-174 FLNNATI
+174 FLNDATI

-217 NAIHVKGTLKING
+217 NAIHVKGTMKING
-230 TGTIKVS
+230 TGTINVS

-265 SARFIEAENAKI
+265 SARFIETENAKI

-299 LDEGYVSL
+299 LNEGYVSL
-307 KSSKVF
+307 KSSKII

-335 IKTAATFVSY
+335 IETSATFVSY
-345 SAESMATYDLSEDD
+345 SAESIAAYDLSEDD
-359 FRYTKSGDTY
+359 FRYIKSGDTY

-375 ASNGARYAMIQSA
+375 ASKGARYAMIQSA

-415 VIDGARVKI
+415 IVDGARVKI
-424 NSSDDAIH
+424 DSSDDAIH

-458 LVKIDGGEITVNG
+458 LVKIDGGKITVNG
-471 SYEGIEGAYV
+471 AYEGIEGAYV

-504 SVNEHIIISGGT
+504 SVSEHIIISGGT

-527 SNGTIYVSG
+527 SNGTIYVTG

-589 VNTVAAGSEIILT
+589 VNTVQAGSEIILT

-650 TITAIGVQS
+650 TITAIGVRS
-659 NGGRGGQPAQPGG
+659 NGRQR
-672 AQPGGQGGNPPAP
+672 GNPPAP

>member
-1 MGTRESGAFLFGIY
+1 
-15 ELYKDIALSTRRK
+15 
-28 PCREHEITEILSI
+28 
-41 FYEKFLIKLR
+41 
-51 ILLEN
+51 
-56 ERKRSRDMKKR
+56 MKKR
-67 VLKVLAVT
+67 ILKVLAVT

-86 CNSEN
+86 CNSGN
-91 YKSGGLKKTTA
+91 YKIGGLKKTTA

-124 LSALSKEV
+124 LSALSKDV

-168 GETAHL
+168 GEMTHL

-205 TENEVASKGDDV
+205 TENEVASKGDDAS
-217 NAIHVKGTLKING
+217 AIHVKGTLKING

-322 ADTFVYITGGSVD
+322 ADTFVYITGGSVE

-345 SAESMATYDLSEDD
+345 SEESMATYDLSEDD
-359 FRYTKSGDTY
+359 FRYIKSGDTY
-369 KKIDDV
+369 KKVADDV
-375 ASNGARYAMIQSA
+375 ATKGARYAMIQSA

-432 TNSGNVLIKG
+432 TNSGNVLVKG

-471 SYEGIEGAYV
+471 AYEGIEGAYV
-481 EIGGGTIYITASDDG
+481 EIGGGKIYITASDDG

-504 SVNEHIIISGGT
+504 SVDEHIIISGGT

-527 SNGTIYVSG
+527 SNGTIYVTG

-541 YGPTTGADTGLD
+541 YGPTSGADTGLD

-572 MLEIPASNSK
+572 MLGIPASNSK

-589 VNTVAAGSEIILT
+589 VNTVQAGSEIILT

-645 FSVTE
+645 FSVTD
-650 TITAIGVQS
+650 TITAIGVRS
-659 NGGRGGQPAQPGG
+659 NGR
-672 AQPGGQGGNPPAP
+672 QGGNPPAP
-685 RN
+685 RK

>member
-1 MGTRESGAFLFGIY
+1 
-15 ELYKDIALSTRRK
+15 
-28 PCREHEITEILSI
+28 
-41 FYEKFLIKLR
+41 
-51 ILLEN
+51 
-56 ERKRSRDMKKR
+56 MKKR
-67 VLKVLAVT
+67 ILKVLAVT

-86 CNSEN
+86 CNGEN

-124 LSALSKEV
+124 LSTLSKDV

-146 ITSAGSYILTGAYAG
+146 ITSAGSYILTGSYAG

-168 GETAHL
+168 GETTHL

-250 IADSTINLTAGNHAL
+250 IADSTINLTTGNHAL

-299 LDEGYVSL
+299 LDEGYVSI
-307 KSSKVF
+307 KNSKVF

-345 SAESMATYDLSEDD
+345 SEESLAAYDLDKDD
-359 FRYTKSGDTY
+359 FRYIKSGDTY

-375 ASNGARYAMIQSA
+375 ATKGARYAMVQSA

-404 YAVTKN
+404 YAVTEN
-410 SNYFI
+410 TNYFI
-415 VIDGARVKI
+415 IVDGASVKI

-432 TNSGNVLIKG
+432 TNSGNVLVKS

-481 EIGGGTIYITASDDG
+481 EINGGTIYITASDDG

-504 SVNEHIIISGGT
+504 SVSEHIIISGGT
-516 ITVDASGDGLD
+516 ITVDASGDGID
-527 SNGTIYVSG
+527 SNGTIYVTG

-566 VASSKE
+566 VATTKE
-572 MLEIPASNSK
+572 MIEIPASNSK

-589 VNTVAAGSEIILT
+589 VNTVPAGSEIILT

-645 FSVTE
+645 FSVTD

-659 NGGRGGQPAQPGG
+659 NGGQGGQPAQPGG
-672 AQPGGQGGNPPAP
+672 GQPGGQPGGQGGNPPAP

>member
-1 MGTRESGAFLFGIY
+1 
-15 ELYKDIALSTRRK
+15 
-28 PCREHEITEILSI
+28 
-41 FYEKFLIKLR
+41 
-51 ILLEN
+51 
-56 ERKRSRDMKKR
+56 MKKR
-67 VLKVLAVT
+67 ILKVLAVT

-80 SFLLVA
+80 SLLLVA

-124 LSALSKEV
+124 LSALSKDV
-132 NADGATV
+132 NADGASA

-168 GETAHL
+168 GETVHL

-289 ECDDETQEFT
+289 ECDDKTQEFT

-335 IKTAATFVSY
+335 IETSATFVSY

-359 FRYTKSGDTY
+359 FRYIKSGDTY
-369 KKIDDV
+369 KKVADDV
-375 ASNGARYAMIQSA
+375 ASKGARYAMIQSA

-410 SNYFI
+410 TNYFI

-458 LVKIDGGEITVNG
+458 LVKIDDGEITVNG

-481 EIGGGTIYITASDDG
+481 EIGGGTIHITASDDG

-516 ITVDASGDGLD
+516 ITVDASGDGID
-527 SNGTIYVSG
+527 SNGTIYVTG

-566 VASSKE
+566 VATSKE

-582 SNVLVYG
+582 SNVLVYS

-645 FSVTE
+645 FSVTG
-650 TITAIGVQS
+650 TITAIGVRS
-659 NGGRGGQPAQPGG
+659 NGR
-672 AQPGGQGGNPPAP
+672 QGGNPPAP

>member
-1 MGTRESGAFLFGIY
+1 ML
-15 ELYKDIALSTRRK
+15 K
-28 PCREHEITEILSI
+28 
-41 FYEKFLIKLR
+41 
-51 ILLEN
+51 N
-56 ERKRSRDMKKR
+56 ERKWSRDMKKR
-67 VLKVLAVT
+67 VLKVLSVT
-75 IIAIC
+75 IIATC

-86 CNSEN
+86 CNSGN

-146 ITSAGSYILTGAYAG
+146 ITTAGSYILTGAYAG

-174 FLNNATI
+174 FLNDATI

-250 IADSTINLTAGNHAL
+250 IADSTLNVTAGNHAL

-345 SAESMATYDLSEDD
+345 SEESMATYDLSEDD
-359 FRYTKSGDTY
+359 FRYIKSGDTY
-369 KKIDDV
+369 KKVADDV
-375 ASNGARYAMIQSA
+375 VSKGARYAMIQSA

-404 YAVTKN
+404 YDVTKN
-410 SNYFI
+410 TNYFI

-481 EIGGGTIYITASDDG
+481 EINGGTIYITASDDG

-527 SNGTIYVSG
+527 SNGTIYVTG

-566 VASSKE
+566 VASTKE

>member
-1 MGTRESGAFLFGIY
+1 ML
-15 ELYKDIALSTRRK
+15 K
-28 PCREHEITEILSI
+28 
-41 FYEKFLIKLR
+41 
-51 ILLEN
+51 N
-56 ERKRSRDMKKR
+56 ERKWSRNMKKR
-67 VLKVLAVT
+67 ILKVLVVT

-80 SFLLVA
+80 SFSLVA

-91 YKSGGLKKTTA
+91 DKSGGLKKTTA
-102 VAPIVYDVS
+102 VAPTVYDVS

-118 KAATVD
+118 NAATVD
-124 LSALSKEV
+124 LSTLSKDV

-168 GETAHL
+168 GETVHL
-174 FLNNATI
+174 FLNDATI
-181 SGGAGIAIS
+181 SGGTGIAIS

-250 IADSTINLTAGNHAL
+250 IADSTINLTVGNHAL
-265 SARFIEAENAKI
+265 SARFIETENVKI

-299 LDEGYVSL
+299 LNEGYVSL
-307 KSSKVF
+307 KNSKII

-335 IKTAATFVSY
+335 IETSATFVSY
-345 SAESMATYDLSEDD
+345 SAESMAAYDLSEDD
-359 FRYTKSGDTY
+359 FKYIKSGDTY
-369 KKIDDV
+369 KKVADDV
-375 ASNGARYAMIQSA
+375 ATKGARYAMIQSV

-404 YAVTKN
+404 YAVTEK

-424 NSSDDAIH
+424 DSSDDAIH

-471 SYEGIEGAYV
+471 AYEGIEGAYV
-481 EIGGGTIYITASDDG
+481 EIGGGTIYITASDD
-496 INAASDDE
+496 
-504 SVNEHIIISGGT
+504 
-516 ITVDASGDGLD
+516 
-527 SNGTIYVSG
+527 
-536 GTLIV
+536 
-541 YGPTTGADTGLD
+541 
-553 ADGGILIDGGNVF
+553 GNVF

-589 VNTVAAGSEIILT
+589 VNTVPAGSEIILT

-650 TITAIGVQS
+650 TITAIGVRS
-659 NGGRGGQPAQPGG
+659 NGGQGGQPEQPGG
-672 AQPGGQGGNPPAP
+672 GQPGGQGGNPPTP

>member
-1 MGTRESGAFLFGIY
+1 ML
-15 ELYKDIALSTRRK
+15 K
-28 PCREHEITEILSI
+28 
-41 FYEKFLIKLR
+41 
-51 ILLEN
+51 N
-56 ERKRSRDMKKR
+56 ERKWSRDMKKR

-124 LSALSKEV
+124 LSALSNDV

-146 ITSAGSYILTGAYAG
+146 ITTAGSYILTGAYAG

-168 GETAHL
+168 GETVHL

-230 TGTIKVS
+230 TGTINVS

-265 SARFIEAENAKI
+265 SARCIEAENAKI

-289 ECDDETQEFT
+289 ECDDKTQEFT
-299 LDEGYVSL
+299 LGEGYVSL

-322 ADTFVYITGGSVD
+322 ADTFVYIAGGSVD
-335 IKTAATFVSY
+335 IETAATFVSY
-345 SAESMATYDLSEDD
+345 GAESMATYDLSEDD
-359 FRYTKSGDTY
+359 FRFIKSGDTY

-375 ASNGARYAMIQSA
+375 ASKGARYAMIQSA

-404 YAVTKN
+404 YAVTKK

-553 ADGGILIDGGNVF
+553 ADGGILIDGGNLF

-589 VNTVAAGSEIILT
+589 VNTVPAGSEIILT

-650 TITAIGVQS
+650 TITAIGVRS
-659 NGGRGGQPAQPGG
+659 NGR
-672 AQPGGQGGNPPAP
+672 QGGNPPAP

>member
-1 MGTRESGAFLFGIY
+1 
-15 ELYKDIALSTRRK
+15 
-28 PCREHEITEILSI
+28 
-41 FYEKFLIKLR
+41 
-51 ILLEN
+51 
-56 ERKRSRDMKKR
+56 MKKR

-86 CNSEN
+86 CNGGN
-91 YKSGGLKKTTA
+91 YKSDRLKKTTA

-124 LSALSKEV
+124 LSALSKDV

-205 TENEVASKGDDV
+205 TENEVASKGDDA

-265 SARFIEAENAKI
+265 SARFIETENVKI
-277 NVLSAGKDALNA
+277 DVLSAGKDALNA
-289 ECDDETQEFT
+289 ECDDKTQEFT

-359 FRYTKSGDTY
+359 FRYIKSGDTY

-375 ASNGARYAMIQSA
+375 ATKGSRYAMIQSA

-410 SNYFI
+410 TNYFI

-481 EIGGGTIYITASDDG
+481 EINGGTINITASDDG

-527 SNGTIYVSG
+527 SNGTIYVTG

-589 VNTVAAGSEIILT
+589 VNTVPAGSEIILT

-650 TITAIGVQS
+650 TITAIGVRS
-659 NGGRGGQPAQPGG
+659 NGR
-672 AQPGGQGGNPPAP
+672 QGGNPPAP
-685 RN
+685 RK

>member
-1 MGTRESGAFLFGIY
+1 
-15 ELYKDIALSTRRK
+15 
-28 PCREHEITEILSI
+28 
-41 FYEKFLIKLR
+41 
-51 ILLEN
+51 
-56 ERKRSRDMKKR
+56 MKKR
-67 VLKVLAVT
+67 TLKVLAVT

-86 CNSEN
+86 CNGEN

-124 LSALSKEV
+124 LSALSKDV

-168 GETAHL
+168 GETVHL

-181 SGGAGIAIS
+181 SGGAEIAIS

-289 ECDDETQEFT
+289 ECDDKTQEFT

-335 IKTAATFVSY
+335 IETSATFVSY
-345 SAESMATYDLSEDD
+345 GAESMATYNLSEDD
-359 FRYTKSGDTY
+359 FRYIKSGDTY

-375 ASNGARYAMIQSA
+375 ASKGARYAMIQST

-527 SNGTIYVSG
+527 SNGTIYVTG

-589 VNTVAAGSEIILT
+589 VNTVPAGSEIILT

-650 TITAIGVQS
+650 TITAIGVRS
-659 NGGRGGQPAQPGG
+659 NGR
-672 AQPGGQGGNPPAP
+672 QGGNPPAP

>member
-1 MGTRESGAFLFGIY
+1 ML
-15 ELYKDIALSTRRK
+15 K
-28 PCREHEITEILSI
+28 
-41 FYEKFLIKLR
+41 
-51 ILLEN
+51 N
-56 ERKRSRDMKKR
+56 ERKRNRDMKKR
-67 VLKVLAVT
+67 ILKVLAVT
-75 IIAIC
+75 IVAIC

-86 CNSEN
+86 CNGGN
-91 YKSGGLKKTTA
+91 DKSGGLKKTTA

-118 KAATVD
+118 KAAAVD
-124 LSALSKEV
+124 LSALSKDV
-132 NADGATV
+132 NADGATA

-168 GETAHL
+168 DETVHL
-174 FLNNATI
+174 FLNDATI

-250 IADSTINLTAGNHAL
+250 IADSTTNLTAGNHAL
-265 SARFIEAENAKI
+265 SARFIETENAKI

-299 LDEGYVSL
+299 LNEGYVSL

-345 SAESMATYDLSEDD
+345 SEESMAAYDLTEDD
-359 FRYTKSGDTY
+359 FRYIKSGDTY

-375 ASNGARYAMIQSA
+375 ASKGARYAMIQSA

-442 GTLDLTT
+442 GALDLTT

-458 LVKIDGGEITVNG
+458 LVKIDGGEITVND

-504 SVNEHIIISGGT
+504 SVSEHIIISGGT

-527 SNGTIYVSG
+527 SNGTIYVTG

-589 VNTVAAGSEIILT
+589 VNTVQAGSEIILT

-617 AQAIILSTPELA
+617 AQAIILSTPKLA

-645 FSVTE
+645 FSVTD
-650 TITAIGVQS
+650 TITAIGVRS
-659 NGGRGGQPAQPGG
+659 NGGQGGQPGG
-672 AQPGGQGGNPPAP
+672 QPGGQGGNPSAP

>member
-1 MGTRESGAFLFGIY
+1 ML
-15 ELYKDIALSTRRK
+15 K
-28 PCREHEITEILSI
+28 
-41 FYEKFLIKLR
+41 
-51 ILLEN
+51 N
-56 ERKRSRDMKKR
+56 ERKWSRNMKKR
-67 VLKVLAVT
+67 ILKVLAVT

-124 LSALSKEV
+124 LSALSKDV

-146 ITSAGSYILTGAYAG
+146 ITTAGSYILTGAYAG

-205 TENEVASKGDDV
+205 TENEVASKGDDA

-245 SKGLS
+245 SEGLS

-265 SARFIEAENAKI
+265 SARFIEAANAKI

-307 KSSKVF
+307 KNSKII

-345 SAESMATYDLSEDD
+345 SAESMATYDLTDDD
-359 FRYTKSGDTY
+359 FRYIKSGDTY

-375 ASNGARYAMIQSA
+375 ATKGARYAMIQSA

-404 YAVTKN
+404 YAVTEN
-410 SNYFI
+410 TNYFI
-415 VIDGARVKI
+415 VIDGASVKI

-432 TNSGNVLIKG
+432 TNSGNVLIKS
-442 GTLDLTT
+442 GTLDLNT

-536 GTLIV
+536 GMLIV

-589 VNTVAAGSEIILT
+589 ANTVQAGSEIILT

-617 AQAIILSTPELA
+617 AQAIILSMPELA

-650 TITAIGVQS
+650 TITAIGVRS
-659 NGGRGGQPAQPGG
+659 NGR
-672 AQPGGQGGNPPAP
+672 QGGNPPAP